1 MSDEEYKPRQ
11 KPVLTKEQKVDLSK
25 RNRMS
30 HKRPKFR
37 RQNWFRYKR
46 LGEKWRRPR
55 GIHSKMRRHFKYRI
69 AVVQPGFRGPTRVR
83 GLHPSGKEIVSIYN
97 PQDLDN
103 VNNETQIGQ
112 IGSSVGSRKRINIL
126 NKADDLNI
134 HIINPQVRRIEA
146 FDDDLS
152 LEVDDEFELLDE
164 DLDLVDDEDLNLVED
179 EEMELN
185 D

>member
-69 AVVQPGFRGPTRVR
+69 PVVQVGFRGPASVR
-83 GLHPSGKEIVSIYN
+83 GLHPSGFEEILVYN
-97 PQDLDN
+97 PGNLEDIDPKVQAIRISSN
-103 VNNETQIGQ
+103 VGDKKREMIVEKAETKEFFANPKSDRTKLFLSQI
-112 IGSSVGSRKRINIL
+112 L
-126 NKADDLNI
+126 
-134 HIINPQVRRIEA
+134 
-146 FDDDLS
+146 
-152 LEVDDEFELLDE
+152 
-164 DLDLVDDEDLNLVED
+164 
-179 EEMELN
+179 
-185 D
+185 